1 MLHESEIVDA
11 DIDDE
16 AIEVQ
21 QFHDVAVGLGP
32 TKLVH
37 VDTSAACGHAQYRTR
52 YACMSTWDR

>member
-37 VDTSAACGHAQYRTR
+37 VDTMLHVDMPSIELVMHA
-52 YACMSTWDR
+52 